1 MVADTSIASLASQM
15 SEATKRATHYITTY
29 MTKTQPHLTNLW
41 LLLRRGLD
49 ELHTELTEHSNPLE
63 PRYVASRSIMRMLTA
78 SERRRHKSMAEI
90 CHYLLDH
97 PEAYTNARFRKLF
110 TTNLVHRALTNIPV
124 PSLQDM
130 EPESA
135 FWFRRPDAAE
145 PNGDLDHADATPE
158 HVDLVPGHQET
169 DYLLRGA
176 ALADWPLYFY
186 VAAVDRCGG
195 LRLTDECAHAAF
207 DPAHPDAG
215 RMVQRIRLC
224 KAWFVPQ
231 LAGISLPAPDK
242 DIALFSLL
250 MLLLLKP
257 WSSADMSDLL
267 LVDGVQHDSWAAAL
281 LAFRTQLSEF
291 APAAG
296 VRAAPFTRE
305 YWAQRS
311 LAWLLA
317 PYSFSI
323 SLLPFV
329 PGQFPILG
337 SLHILEH
344 ADAILCHPPLINEL
358 AAPGHVLQTSG
369 DLTYNGP
376 ASDDETATDDS
387 YAADDP
393 DELRFLDVAP
403 ERCFPL
409 QWDSL
414 AAGARTQQ
422 ISCATSSQASYA
434 LSVDQALLHLQ
445 SPDHSAL
452 PNCPQTSHLAAA
464 SVTQLRRDARHWLQ
478 LADVDGTDDG
488 DCFLPGPSP
497 APCPSNALPSI
508 DALDLVEQ
516 HILRGHC
523 AQRDGG
529 LNCKQ
534 AMFLVTFALNLQ
546 VPRLTCVN

>member
-1 MVADTSIASLASQM
+1 MI
-15 SEATKRATHYITTY
+15 
-29 MTKTQPHLTNLW
+29 
-41 LLLRRGLD
+41 RGL
-49 ELHTELTEHSNPLE
+49 
-63 PRYVASRSIMRMLTA
+63 
-78 SERRRHKSMAEI
+78 
-90 CHYLLDH
+90 
-97 PEAYTNARFRKLF
+97 
-110 TTNLVHRALTNIPV
+110 
-124 PSLQDM
+124 
-130 EPESA
+130 
-135 FWFRRPDAAE
+135 
-145 PNGDLDHADATPE
+145 
-158 HVDLVPGHQET
+158 
-169 DYLLRGA
+169 
-176 ALADWPLYFY
+176 
-186 VAAVDRCGG
+186 
-195 LRLTDECAHAAF
+195 
-207 DPAHPDAG
+207 
-215 RMVQRIRLC
+215 
-224 KAWFVPQ
+224 
-231 LAGISLPAPDK
+231 LPC
-242 DIALFSLL
+242 L
-250 MLLLLKP
+250 
-257 WSSADMSDLL
+257 
-267 LVDGVQHDSWAAAL
+267 
-281 LAFRTQLSEF
+281 LSEPSFLNLRQPQVF
-291 APAAG
+291 APRLSRVSIG
-296 VRAAPFTRE
+296 RNVPWHG
-305 YWAQRS
+305 YS
-311 LAWLLA
+311 P

-344 ADAILCHPPLINEL
+344 PDAILCHPPLINEL

-445 SPDHSAL
+445 SPDNSAL